1 MGRRIYLLAPRE
13 ECEDGAYCLRIFL
26 AARSS
31 PLQKVNHVR
40 ELKDSVAHERKGKDK
55 WRERALEAQ
64 QELEPKELDNDRYA
78 QFVPASPGEDPGE
91 PLDRGSHLAP
101 TCQLR
106 APRPANRARSASVRC
121 HHATAIGKGFSLSRS
136 SHLTSM

>member
-40 ELKDSVAHERKGKDK
+40 ELKDSVAHERKEKDK

-78 QFVPASPGEDPGE
+78 PSSF
-91 PLDRGSHLAP
+91 LH
-101 TCQLR
+101 
-106 APRPANRARSASVRC
+106 PRVKILENRLIEEV
-121 HHATAIGKGFSLSRS
+121 I
-136 SHLTSM
+136 